1 MKILVLNPSSKES
14 KNVVRDLIYGCWCKG
29 KRIGGAT
36 VPPLNLLYVAT
47 TIKEQGHDLKFID
60 AAAEQIPLENIKKII
75 KDFDVVVIS
84 TSTMSFNEDAGIL
97 KELKKSNPA
106 LITIIFG
113 SHPTFM
119 PEAALNNKAIDII
132 VRREPEFIIRDLIDR
147 LDKKKDDWK
156 KVKGIGY
163 RQGKKIILNELYPF
177 IKNLDKIPIP
187 DRTILPKNI
196 DYFNPIIKR
205 IPYTTAMTGRGCP
218 GKCTFCTV
226 PSFYGGK
233 NRYRSAKNVVEELE
247 IIQDLGYKEVYFRDE
262 TFTAYR
268 ERNETICKE
277 IIKRKMDLT
286 WICNAR
292 VGMIT
297 KDMMKLMKKAGCH
310 MIKFGV
316 ESGNQQILNNVKKG
330 ITVENTRLNF
340 KWAHEVGIDTHAHTM
355 LGSPGET
362 KETIEQ
368 TIKFINEI
376 DPTTAT
382 FAICTPYAGTPLFDD
397 VIKKHK
403 EIKDGSA
410 LNLAS
415 VHDTSFFNQYFTDLK
430 PKELEEYLKKAYRSF
445 YFRPT
450 YMLKRLIKINN
461 IDELK
466 RITIAASNVFQFG
479 MGQ

>member
-1 MKILVLNPSSKES
+1 
-14 KNVVRDLIYGCWCKG
+14 
-29 KRIGGAT
+29 
-36 VPPLNLLYVAT
+36 
-47 TIKEQGHDLKFID
+47 
-60 AAAEQIPLENIKKII
+60 
-75 KDFDVVVIS
+75 
-84 TSTMSFNEDAGIL
+84 
-97 KELKKSNPA
+97 
-106 LITIIFG
+106 
-113 SHPTFM
+113 
-119 PEAALNNKAIDII
+119 
-132 VRREPEFIIRDLIDR
+132 
-147 LDKKKDDWK
+147 
-156 KVKGIGY
+156 
-163 RQGKKIILNELYPF
+163 
-177 IKNLDKIPIP
+177 
-187 DRTILPKNI
+187 
-196 DYFNPIIKR
+196 
-205 IPYTTAMTGRGCP
+205 
-218 GKCTFCTV
+218 
-226 PSFYGGK
+226 
-233 NRYRSAKNVVEELE
+233 
-247 IIQDLGYKEVYFRDE
+247 
-262 TFTAYR
+262 
-268 ERNETICKE
+268 
-277 IIKRKMDLT
+277 
-286 WICNAR
+286 
-292 VGMIT
+292 
-297 KDMMKLMKKAGCH
+297 